1 MFSRNKQPA
10 IKSLIAQGT
19 RIEGDVHFVDGLRID
34 GEVRGDVRA
43 QGGQSGLLVISALA
57 RVEDALKAAAI
68 APDAVSLEGASIR
81 ARFGST
87 DVQLNAKDAIQKALA
102 RVDGAVHAAHVIV
115 NGEVVGPV
123 HATEL
128 LELQPKARITGDVH
142 YKALEM
148 HQGATI
154 CGTMTPTDAVLEE
167 KPPLKLA
174 SSAQ

>member
-19 RIEGDVHFVDGLRID
+19 RVEGAVHFADGLRID
-34 GEVRGDVRA
+34 GEVQGDVCA
-43 QGGQSGLLVISALA
+43 EGGQGGLLVISA
-57 RVEDALKAAAI
+57 
-68 APDAVSLEGASIR
+68 
-81 ARFGST
+81 
-87 DVQLNAKDAIQKALA
+87 QAK
-102 RVDGAVHAAHVIV
+102 VVGAVQAAHVIV

-123 HATEL
+123 RASAL

-154 CGTMTPTDAVLEE
+154 CGRMVPTEALPAE

-174 SSAQ
+174 SNAS